1 MLTSDNENIQFHPAS
16 FVVPAHSEFGFE
28 VIYRPLLQKEEISKI
43 TLKSPELGD
52 FLYPLTLK
60 GIDPTTAQRVI
71 SLKSQL
77 GSELI

>member
-1 MLTSDNENIQFHPAS
+1 MRTYSSILLVLLSQHTLNS
-16 FVVPAHSEFGFE
+16 GFE